1 MVVLHWLF
9 SPGVYLWIEN
19 APIPEAT
26 ASAPAAKTETAPAE
40 AKEVEKFDDK
50 KAAESPETASAT
62 FARPTQR
69 TIAEETDDFSWAM

>member
-19 APIPEAT
+19 APIAEA
-26 ASAPAAKTETAPAE
+26 AAPSKTETAPAE
-40 AKEVEKFDDK
+40 ANEVEKFEDK
-50 KAAESPETASAT
+50 KVAESTTETASNT
-62 FARPTQR
+62 MARPTQR